1 MDYNTLIRKARAR
14 NIRITKKTRSGRRY
28 LTASELRRRLKR
40 RKTGSKKLTI
50 KKTGFLGGLLGGL
63 FGRSM
68 RKTKLRRKL
77 RRKLRKGRKGKS
89 RKLCI
94 CNRRKCKCRRK
105 RNRKVY
111 RSGRGGVRAG
121 ALFALKTIATGAAIQ
136 LGSEAAKRVLV

>member
-40 RKTGSKKLTI
+40 RKTRSKKLTI
-50 KKTGFLGGLLGGL
+50 KKTGFIGGLIGGL
-63 FGRSM
+63 FGRSV
-68 RKTKLRRKL
+68 RKTAL
-77 RRKLRKGRKGKS
+77 RRKLRKGRKGRKGRS

-105 RNRKVY
+105 RNRKLY

>member
-40 RKTGSKKLTI
+40 RKTRSKKLTI
-50 KKTGFLGGLLGGL
+50 KKTGFIGGLIGGL
-63 FGRSM
+63 FGRSV
-68 RKTKLRRKL
+68 RKTAL
-77 RRKLRKGRKGKS
+77 RRKLRKGRKGRS

-105 RNRKVY
+105 RNRKLY

>member
-40 RKTGSKKLTI
+40 RKTRSKKLTI
-50 KKTGFLGGLLGGL
+50 KKTGFIGGLIGGL
-63 FGRSM
+63 FGRSV
-68 RKTKLRRKL
+68 RKTAL
-77 RRKLRKGRKGKS
+77 RRKLRKGRKGRKGRS

-94 CNRRKCKCRRK
+94 CHRRKCKGRRK
-105 RNRKVY
+105 RNRKLY